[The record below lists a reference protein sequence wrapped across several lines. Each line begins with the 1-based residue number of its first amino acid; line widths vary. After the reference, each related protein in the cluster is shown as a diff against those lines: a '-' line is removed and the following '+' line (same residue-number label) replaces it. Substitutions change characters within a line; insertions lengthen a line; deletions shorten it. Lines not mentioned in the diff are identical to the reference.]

1 MDKISFILPT
11 SNFNE
16 NKVNENKVNENKVNE
31 NKVNE
36 NKVNENKV
44 NENKVNE
51 NNTYTKITTN
61 VYRFNLVSNI
71 IDKSTLY
78 NDALKYRQIGDL
90 YKSIE
95 LFKMYETEFYSSDTY
110 KTYELYINL
119 ALLTA
124 ETNGSFDNVS
134 NYYGKATQL
143 CPDRAEPYYYFA
155 IYCNKNH
162 KYDKAYELLQT
173 ALEMTYEDVKDK
185 YENVQISAYGK
196 HLYDE
201 LSVTCYWLQ
210 KYEESKRYLLKII
223 NDDDFIDLKPR
234 LSANL
239 EQIEKET
246 NK

>member
-1 MDKISFILPT
+1 MDKISFIIPT
-11 SNFNE
+11 STSTF
-16 NKVNENKVNENKVNE
+16 
-31 NKVNE
+31 KVNE

-61 VYRFNLVSNI
+61 VYRFNSVNHI

-78 NDALKYRQIGDL
+78 NDAMQYRQIGDL
-90 YKSIE
+90 NKSIE
-95 LFKMYETEFYSSDTY
+95 LFKMYEKELDSSD
-110 KTYELYINL
+110 KNNTYEVYINL

-124 ETNGSFDNVS
+124 ETNCSYENVS
-134 NYYGKATQL
+134 NYYNKAIQL
-143 CPDRAEPYYYFA
+143 CSDRAEPYYYFA

-162 KYDKAYELLQT
+162 KYEKAYELLQL
-173 ALEMTYEDVKDK
+173 ALNLSYETVQNK
-185 YENVQISAYGK
+185 YENVQINAYGK

-201 LSVTCYWLQ
+201 ISVTCYWLQ
-210 KYEESKRYLLKII
+210 KYEESKVYLLKII
-223 NDDDFIDLKPR
+223 NDVEFIDLKPR

-239 EQIEKET
+239 EQIEKEL

>member
-1 MDKISFILPT
+1 MDKISFIIPN
-11 SNFNE
+11 SY
-16 NKVNENKVNENKVNE
+16 NKANDNKTNDNKTND
-31 NKVNE
+31 NKTND
-36 NKVNENKV
+36 NKTND
-44 NENKVNE
+44 

-61 VYRFNLVSNI
+61 VYRFNSVNMI

-78 NDALKYRQIGDL
+78 NDAFKYRQIGDL

-95 LFKMYETEFYSSDTY
+95 LFKLYEKELDDCIVDTY

-124 ETNGSFDNVS
+124 ETNGSFESVS
-134 NYYGKATQL
+134 KYYGKATKL

-162 KYDKAYELLQT
+162 KYKDAYELLKT
-173 ALEMTYEDVKDK
+173 AINLPYEDIKNK
-185 YENVQISAYGK
+185 YENVQMNAYGK

-210 KYEESKRYLLKII
+210 KYEESKVYLLKII
-223 NDDDFIDLKPR
+223 NDDEFIELKPR

-239 EQIEKET
+239 EQIEKELH
-246 NK
+246 K

>member
-1 MDKISFILPT
+1 MDKISFIIPT
-11 SNFNE
+11 SASTSTNTPIYTPII
-16 NKVNENKVNENKVNE
+16 
-31 NKVNE
+31 
-36 NKVNENKV
+36 

-61 VYRFNLVSNI
+61 VYRFNSVINI

-78 NDALKYRQIGDL
+78 NDAMQYRQIGDL
-90 YKSIE
+90 NKSIE
-95 LFKMYETEFYSSDTY
+95 LFKMYEKELDSSDKN
-110 KTYELYINL
+110 KTYEVYINL

-124 ETNGSFDNVS
+124 ETNGSLDNVS
-134 NYYGKATQL
+134 NYYGKATQV
-143 CPDRAEPYYYFA
+143 CPDRSEPYYYFA
-155 IYCNKNH
+155 IYCNKTQQ
-162 KYDKAYELLQT
+162 YAKAYELLIK
-173 ALEMTYEDVKDK
+173 ALEMTYEDVKHK
-185 YENVQISAYGK
+185 YNNVQMNAYGK

-210 KYEESKRYLLKII
+210 KYEESKTYLLKII

-239 EQIEKET
+239 EQIEKEL

>member
-1 MDKISFILPT
+1 VNENKVI
-11 SNFNE
+11 E

-31 NKVNE
+31 NKVI
-36 NKVNENKV
+36 
-44 NENKVNE
+44 E
-51 NNTYTKITTN
+51 NNNYTKITTN
-61 VYRFNLVSNI
+61 VYRFNSVHII

-78 NDALKYRQIGDL
+78 NEALYYRQIGNL
-90 YKSIE
+90 HKSIE
-95 LFKMYETEFYSSDTY
+95 LFKMSEKEVDSSDKN

-119 ALLTA
+119 ALLTD
-124 ETNGSFDNVS
+124 EITGSFETVS
-134 NYYGKATQL
+134 NYYSQATQV

>member
-1 MDKISFILPT
+1 MDNISFIIPN
-11 SNFNE
+11 SNQKYT
-16 NKVNENKVNENKVNE
+16 NKVNEKEKE
-31 NKVNE
+31 KE
-36 NKVNENKV
+36 KEK
-44 NENKVNE
+44 E

-61 VYRFNLVSNI
+61 VYRFNSVSNI

-95 LFKMYETEFYSSDTY
+95 LFKMYEKEVDSRDKH

-119 ALLTA
+119 ALLTD
-124 ETNGSFDNVS
+124 ETNGSFETVS
-134 NYYGKATQL
+134 NYYSQATQV

-162 KYDKAYELLQT
+162 KYEKAYELLIK

-239 EQIEKET
+239 EQIEKEL

>member
-1 MDKISFILPT
+1 MDKISFIIPT
-11 SNFNE
+11 TTTTATTTSASII
-16 NKVNENKVNENKVNE
+16 
-31 NKVNE
+31 
-36 NKVNENKV
+36 

-61 VYRFNLVSNI
+61 VYRFNSVINI

-90 YKSIE
+90 NKSIE
-95 LFKMYETEFYSSDTY
+95 LFKMYEKELDSSD
-110 KTYELYINL
+110 KHKNYEVYINL

-124 ETNGSFDNVS
+124 ETNGNFDNVS
-134 NYYGKATQL
+134 KYYNKAIHL

-155 IYCNKNH
+155 IYCNKNRH
-162 KYDKAYELLQT
+162 YEKAYELLIK
-173 ALEMTYEDVKDK
+173 ALEMTYEDVKHK
-185 YENVQISAYGK
+185 YNNVQTNAYGK

-210 KYEESKRYLLKII
+210 KYEESKTYLLKII

-234 LSANL
+234 LSENL
-239 EQIEKET
+239 EQIEKEM

>member
-1 MDKISFILPT
+1 MDKISFIIPT
-11 SNFNE
+11 STSTF
-16 NKVNENKVNENKVNE
+16 
-31 NKVNE
+31 KVNE

-61 VYRFNLVSNI
+61 VYRFNSVNHI

-78 NDALKYRQIGDL
+78 NDAMQYRQIGDL
-90 YKSIE
+90 NKSIE
-95 LFKMYETEFYSSDTY
+95 LFKMYEKELDSSDKN
-110 KTYELYINL
+110 KTYEVYINL

-124 ETNGSFDNVS
+124 ETNGSLDNVS
-134 NYYGKATQL
+134 NYYNKAIQL
-143 CPDRAEPYYYFA
+143 CSDRAEPYYYFA
-155 IYCNKNH
+155 IYCNKTQQ
-162 KYDKAYELLQT
+162 YAKAYELLHL
-173 ALEMTYEDVKDK
+173 ALNLSYETVQNK
-185 YENVQISAYGK
+185 YENVQINAYGK

-210 KYEESKRYLLKII
+210 KYEESKVYLLKII
-223 NDDDFIDLKPR
+223 NDVEFIDLKPR

-239 EQIEKET
+239 EQIEKEL

>member
-11 SNFNE
+11 SASTTTTTSTNTSII
-16 NKVNENKVNENKVNE
+16 
-31 NKVNE
+31 
-36 NKVNENKV
+36 

-51 NNTYTKITTN
+51 NNSYTKITTN
-61 VYRFNLVSNI
+61 VYRFNSVSNI

-78 NDALKYRQIGDL
+78 NDAMQYRQIGDL
-90 YKSIE
+90 NKSIE
-95 LFKMYETEFYSSDTY
+95 LFKMYETELDSNDKN
-110 KTYELYINL
+110 KTYEIYINL

-124 ETNGSFDNVS
+124 ETNGSLDNVS
-134 NYYGKATQL
+134 NYYGKATQM

-155 IYCNKNH
+155 IYCNKTQQ
-162 KYDKAYELLQT
+162 YAKAYELLIK
-173 ALEMTYEDVKDK
+173 ALEMTYEDVKNK
-185 YENVQISAYGK
+185 YNNVQMNAYGK
-196 HLYDE
+196 YLYDE

-210 KYEESKRYLLKII
+210 KYEESKTYLLKII

-239 EQIEKET
+239 EQIEKEL